1 MHGNVTA
8 IASSLSWRLLGSCG
22 KASGHFGILF
32 IALIQV
38 CLNTA
43 LLPLSSLQRRSSCRV
58 TLVKTMHIHA
68 HNIQTCSKSKGER
81 DWNGLEW
88 GGGCGWGGQNRRYV
102 EEIGLPW
109 VSPPHDIPKLHQNR
123 LPNSESSDCRFALS
137 PVHLCTWLS
146 ESESSKGR
154 DEEEPK
160 WRTSDTSFQCT
171 GYWHYKQ

>member
-43 LLPLSSLQRRSSCRV
+43 LLPLSSLQCRSSCRV

-68 HNIQTCSKSKGER
+68 NNIQTCSKSKGER
-81 DWNGLEW
+81 DWNGLEWGGW

-109 VSPPHDIPKLHQNR
+109 VSPPHDIPELHQNR
-123 LPNSESSDCRFALS
+123 PNSESSDCRDSLGHPFQIGKL
-137 PVHLCTWLS
+137 
-146 ESESSKGR
+146 KGKGWR
-154 DEEEPK
+154 AQVKDK
-160 WRTSDTSFQCT
+160 WHIISV
-171 GYWHYKQ
+171 YWVLEL